1 MVIIDNK
8 RNLNFDLKKDAKL
21 VVCRIKKKNPHTKQK
36 TIKFIRIK
44 RKEDCF
50 RAI

>member
-21 VVCRIKKKNPHTKQK
+21 VVCRIKKKDPHTKQK
-36 TIKFIRIK
+36 NNQIYKNQKK
-44 RKEDCF
+44 RGLF
-50 RAI
+50 